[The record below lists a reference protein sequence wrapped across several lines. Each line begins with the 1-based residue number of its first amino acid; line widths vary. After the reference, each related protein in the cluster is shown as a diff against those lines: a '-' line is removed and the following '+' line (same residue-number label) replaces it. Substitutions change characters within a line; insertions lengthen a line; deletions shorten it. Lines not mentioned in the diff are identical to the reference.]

1 MGVKAG
7 EYTVFSRAFK
17 AYNNEIM
24 PGIVNAS
31 GNKITVTTHIQRLQL
46 LDVEEVEQS
55 VKFFIDVRLSW
66 TDPTIRWDPALD
78 TQKTSSIKV
87 PEDTVWSPDITI
99 FSAVSKTFPIPSSR
113 RVVRVNSDGG
123 VVKSTAQII
132 LNPCPLNVNKF
143 PFDSQECL
151 FRIGPWAYDNSEV
164 ALRPFLAPKLNISDE
179 EYFRGNSEW
188 KIVSIE
194 VEAYADDSYG
204 KGQVYDEVH
213 YTIKL
218 KRAWPHYFWVLI
230 LPTFICATLC
240 IFGLFMP
247 SESSGYRFE
256 KVSLGVMTLV
266 SMSMVLE
273 TFSATMPKSSTLP
286 LLGIYVLAEELVCAC
301 ATLVTVTL
309 SLLHERATTRRWMVP
324 KGLAKMLLWHSY
336 DTHIRTRATS
346 IQPMKGGSVLS
357 PHLSRVSSYL
367 RELES
372 DDALAA
378 QWMRIFDRLDIIG
391 MTIFQVINIII
402 NLAILVGRS

>member
-1 MGVKAG
+1 GVYAG
-7 EYTVFSRAFK
+7 EFTVFSRAF
-17 AYNNEIM
+17 ASYSNEIM

-31 GNKITVTTHIQRLQL
+31 SKITVTTDIQRLQL

-55 VKFFIDVRLSW
+55 VKLFIDVRLSW
-66 TDPTIRWDPALD
+66 TDPAIRWDPETD
-78 TQKTSSIKV
+78 SQKTSSIKV

-113 RVVRVNSDGG
+113 RVLRVNSDGG
-123 VVKSTAQII
+123 VVKNTAQII
-132 LNPCPLNVNKF
+132 LNPCTLNVNKF
-143 PFDSQECL
+143 PFDTQHCQ
-151 FRIGPWAYDNSEV
+151 FKIGPWAYDNSEV
-164 ALRPFLAPKLNISDE
+164 ALRPLLSPKLNISDKE
-179 EYFRGNSEW
+179 FFRGNSEW
-188 KIVSIE
+188 SLQSID
-194 VEAYADDSYG
+194 VETYADDSYG

-273 TFSATMPKSSTLP
+273 TFSQTMPKSATLP

-324 KGLAKMLLWHSY
+324 RGLAKVLLWHSY
-336 DTHIRTRATS
+336 DARVRSRAMS
-346 IQPMKGGSVLS
+346 IQPSRGSSVLS
-357 PHLSRVSSYL
+357 SHLSLISSHL
-367 RELES
+367 SEIES
-372 DDALAA
+372 DDALSA

-391 MTIFQVINIII
+391 MTIFQVINIIL